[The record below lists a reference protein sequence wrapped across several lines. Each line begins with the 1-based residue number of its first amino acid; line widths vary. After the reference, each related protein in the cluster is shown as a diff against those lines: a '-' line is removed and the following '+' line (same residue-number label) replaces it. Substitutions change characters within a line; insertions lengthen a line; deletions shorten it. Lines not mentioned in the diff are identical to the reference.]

1 MVMHIEDELKQ
12 ALRAEDPGAAFTQ
25 RVLARAREERSR
37 GAASTLTSAAT
48 TAARSAVD
56 GHEAEDAAALSP
68 ASVATKPATWRSAA
82 NMRRLIA
89 AVAASLA
96 LTAAGAQYWRHVQYV
111 AEGERARA
119 QVLTALRLTSE
130 KLNKVH
136 DAITESTQAR

>member
-1 MVMHIEDELKQ
+1 MHIEDELKQ

-37 GAASTLTSAAT
+37 ASASTLPPAATTVASLVEDRDTEGAASAPL
-48 TAARSAVD
+48 
-56 GHEAEDAAALSP
+56 
-68 ASVATKPATWRSAA
+68 VATRPTTWRSGGYT
-82 NMRRLIA
+82 RRLIA

-96 LTAAGAQYWRHVQYV
+96 LTAAGAQYWRHAQYV

-119 QVLTALRLTSE
+119 QVLAALRLTSE

-136 DAITESTQAR
+136 DAITESTGAR

>member
-1 MVMHIEDELKQ
+1 MHIEDELKQ

-37 GAASTLTSAAT
+37 GSAAPVASAAT
-48 TAARSAVD
+48 TIARGVADLHDTDAVTTPAPIVTRPTAWRAAS
-56 GHEAEDAAALSP
+56 
-68 ASVATKPATWRSAA
+68 TT
-82 NMRRLIA
+82 RRLIA
-89 AVAASLA
+89 AIAASLA

>member
-1 MVMHIEDELKQ
+1 MHIEDELKQ

-37 GAASTLTSAAT
+37 GTAT
-48 TAARSAVD
+48 TATPIARGVADLGDADVSATPA
-56 GHEAEDAAALSP
+56 HAPAA
-68 ASVATKPATWRSAA
+68 TRPATWRTAA
-82 NMRRLIA
+82 TTRRLIA
-89 AVAASLA
+89 AIAASLA

-130 KLNKVH
+130 KLNQVH
-136 DAITESTQAR
+136 DAITESQAR